1 MVEGRSGA
9 LSGAPRVGHPCIRVR
24 LASCDEASSLRRS
37 FAVSVLWWLVLI
49 VVVIAVVVVVLFVV
63 RRARRAGSVLASRV
77 SDRGGQ

>member
-1 MVEGRSGA
+1 MVRCQELLVSAIR
-9 LSGAPRVGHPCIRVR
+9 APVYGWRAVLRP
-24 LASCDEASSLRRS
+24 SSLRRS
-37 FAVSVLWWLVLI
+37 FAVSVLWWLVVV